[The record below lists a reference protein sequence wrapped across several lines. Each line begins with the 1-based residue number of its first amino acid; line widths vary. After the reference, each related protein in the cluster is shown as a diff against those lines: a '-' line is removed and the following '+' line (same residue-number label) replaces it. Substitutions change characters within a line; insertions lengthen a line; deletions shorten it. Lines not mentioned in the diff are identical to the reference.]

1 MNQRDLDSYK
11 WDVERGIR
19 AILRYGDHVVD
30 SVRLCDEMID
40 RFGDDPDP
48 ANIEDFFN
56 LGTALADVWLD
67 HPQGQ
72 ALRGDLTPSTLT
84 DVLDRNVLLSETSN
98 NKE

>member
-1 MNQRDLDSYK
+1 MEQHDLEMLD
-11 WDVERGIR
+11 W
-19 AILRYGDHVVD
+19 A
-30 SVRLCDEMID
+30 VRRKFNELLEYVKSCSSALHRLSKIDEYLETL
-40 RFGDDPDP
+40 DPKHI
-48 ANIEDFFN
+48 ADFYF
-56 LGTALADVWLD
+56 LADSLIAVWID